1 MTPSHHRCHVVS
13 VALACHS
20 TLHTLATV
28 LMLQPISG
36 AKWIL
41 THYLTLI
48 ILALFHCHSDRLGC
62 NINGGVY
69 SALIYTWGR
78 IFSTISRFCHR
89 SMRLAIFALE
99 SSARSAILSEVLADC
114 CPSCDWL
121 QQSRTPHKTMIG
133 PVMDFPHAS
142 PAVTQQPSNALLR
155 VFELA
160 HGVNFTKSMSICSDV
175 ACGCGYRV
183 YLWRP

>member
-1 MTPSHHRCHVVS
+1 MTSVLLWPDTLLRTHKRQRSSDRRSAMQMNLDPKPPTINPALSHRR
-13 VALACHS
+13 
-20 TLHTLATV
+20 
-28 LMLQPISG
+28 
-36 AKWIL
+36 
-41 THYLTLI
+41 
-48 ILALFHCHSDRLGC
+48 SDRLGC
-62 NINGGVY
+62 NIHGGVY

-142 PAVTQQPSNALLR
+142 PAVTQHSSNALLR